1 MPKRLFDLRD
11 QVPLLDIVSYGR
23 RAPGTRSTFSS
34 AERDYIGRTVR
45 GTPEVMIKVSGGGQS
60 VGAVAA
66 HFRYIDRKGEL
77 DIETDEGDRIGGKG
91 SERELLNDW
100 GLGLEEQQANS
111 TYSGMPGRKP
121 TKLVHNIVFSM
132 PAGTP
137 PKKLLAAARHF
148 AQEKFVLQ
156 HRYAMVLHTDH
167 DHPHVHLVLKAVS
180 EDGVRLNIRKATLR
194 EWRRDFA
201 AALRIQGVAANA
213 TERAVRGAIRSQK
226 PDGIYRAMRRGESTH
241 YEQRA
246 LAAAH
251 EVRSGRLNPGPRKER
266 LLSTRGDVERGWRA
280 VGNLL
285 ERDGHAELAL
295 EVRRFVDRMPPPKT
309 EREWIAGELLDHVRN
324 RLRERPRIAD
334 RAR

>member
-1 MPKRLFDLRD
+1 VPKRLFDLRD

-23 RAPGTRSTFSS
+23 RAPGTRPTFSS

-77 DIETDEGDRIGGKG
+77 DIETDEGDRISGKG
-91 SERELLNDW
+91 IERELLDDW
-100 GLGLEEQQANS
+100 GLEEQQASS
-111 TYSGMPGRKP
+111 TYSGVPGRKP

-132 PAGTP
+132 PFGTP
-137 PKKLLAAARHF
+137 PDKLLAAVRHF
-148 AQEKFVLQ
+148 AQEKFAVQ

-201 AALRIQGVAANA
+201 AALRLQGVAANA
-213 TERAVRGAIRSQK
+213 TERAVRGISRASK
-226 PDGIYRAMRRGESTH
+226 SDGIYRAMLRGDSSFF
-241 YEQRA
+241 QDRA
-246 LAAAH
+246 LAVAR
-251 EVRSGRLNPGPRKER
+251 ELSEGRLVAGAGKQS
-266 LLSTRGDVERGWRA
+266 LLRTRRSVEDGWLRVSDLLRRQGDI
-280 VGNLL
+280 
-285 ERDGHAELAL
+285 DLASQVSHF
-295 EVRRFVDRMPPPKT
+295 VRRMSPPDT
-309 EREWIAGELLDHVRN
+309 EREWVAN
-324 RLRERPRIAD
+324 SLRQHLPPSKT
-334 RAR
+334 RATDMPIRG